1 MNFHLMLWVY
11 LAVNIVDKETPEMLE
26 RTMSMNDESIDE
38 LFATTFDGIRST
50 VTDAINKIIDFIG
63 E

>member
-1 MNFHLMLWVY
+1 
-11 LAVNIVDKETPEMLE
+11 MLE

-38 LFATTFDGIRST
+38 LFATTFDGIRNT

-63 E
+63 EWLISKFFASGNELSSFLSKEG